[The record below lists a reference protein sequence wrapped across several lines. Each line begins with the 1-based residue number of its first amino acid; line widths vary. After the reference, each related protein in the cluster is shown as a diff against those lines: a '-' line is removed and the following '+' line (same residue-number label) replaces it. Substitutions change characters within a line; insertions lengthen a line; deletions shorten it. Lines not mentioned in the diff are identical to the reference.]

1 MAERSAHAVSGGL
14 EARSERPAMG
24 HGQPRPTRTCG
35 ETTRATPNPGQRA
48 GKCVECPALTRRRQ
62 KGLLW
67 AAGQPPESLRQM
79 ILSPSPFADCLP
91 PVPGLLPTVPA
102 WAPPPQ
108 VAPGGGRRSGA
119 EAAVEPDDEEDELGE
134 EDDLPS
140 AQPLA
145 DEESSFD
152 DFDDEFD
159 DDFEEEENDPD
170 WDHPD
175 DGDEEPPP
183 GKGGAGGKKK

>member
-1 MAERSAHAVSGGL
+1 
-14 EARSERPAMG
+14 
-24 HGQPRPTRTCG
+24 
-35 ETTRATPNPGQRA
+35 
-48 GKCVECPALTRRRQ
+48 
-62 KGLLW
+62 
-67 AAGQPPESLRQM
+67 M
-79 ILSPSPFADCLP
+79 ILAVPSFTVCTPSLP
-91 PVPGLLPTVPA
+91 ELLPQ
-102 WAPPPQ
+102 APVWGPSSAGA
-108 VAPGGGRRSGA
+108 VDGGRRGWI
-119 EAAVEPDDEEDELGE
+119 AAAGEPDDEDEDVGDE
-134 EDDLPS
+134 EDLAV

-183 GKGGAGGKKK
+183 GKGTGKKK

>member
-1 MAERSAHAVSGGL
+1 MILAVPALAVCTPSLPELSPQPPVWGPSSTSAVDGGL
-14 EARSERPAMG
+14 RVWIA
-24 HGQPRPTRTCG
+24 
-35 ETTRATPNPGQRA
+35 
-48 GKCVECPALTRRRQ
+48 
-62 KGLLW
+62 
-67 AAGQPPESLRQM
+67 AAG
-79 ILSPSPFADCLP
+79 
-91 PVPGLLPTVPA
+91 
-102 WAPPPQ
+102 
-108 VAPGGGRRSGA
+108 
-119 EAAVEPDDEEDELGE
+119 EPDDEDEELGDE
-134 EDDLPS
+134 EDLAG

-183 GKGGAGGKKK
+183 GKGTGKKK

>member
-1 MAERSAHAVSGGL
+1 MILAVPSL
-14 EARSERPAMG
+14 
-24 HGQPRPTRTCG
+24 TVC
-35 ETTRATPNPGQRA
+35 TP
-48 GKCVECPALTRRRQ
+48 
-62 KGLLW
+62 LLPELLP
-67 AAGQPPESLRQM
+67 QPPVWV
-79 ILSPSPFADCLP
+79 PSSA
-91 PVPGLLPTVPA
+91 GTVD
-102 WAPPPQ
+102 
-108 VAPGGGRRSGA
+108 GGRRGSIT
-119 EAAVEPDDEEDELGE
+119 AAGEPDDEEEDLGDE
-134 EDDLPS
+134 EDLAV

-183 GKGGAGGKKK
+183 GKGTGKKK